1 MKIRLLA
8 AAIACSALPA
18 LAIVPYMPLT
28 LPQGAHHPVLSPD
41 GATLLFSTDSHT
53 GLNAISLTNGKITVV
68 DEGASAGF
76 EPVFSTDGKTVYYR
90 TAEIND
96 GLMYRDVRSYNLAE
110 RKGRRL
116 ARPTRDKVQLSDY
129 AGGEYAEADYKT
141 IRVVKDG
148 KETRVNPLADSH
160 SYLWASLSPDG
171 TRLIFSEPFQGV
183 FVCNADGTEPH
194 RLLKKG
200 DYPAW
205 AGDNTIIAVIS
216 HDDGYQILDSRLVT
230 VDTRTGNTTD
240 ITAPDMLVSEATAS
254 YNGKVVF
261 SDINGRMY
269 TLIID

>member
-41 GATLLFSTDSHT
+41 GGTLLFSTDSHT

-68 DEGASAGF
+68 DEA
-76 EPVFSTDGKTVYYR
+76 VFSTDGKTVYYR

-116 ARPTRDKVQLSDY
+116 AQPTRDKVQLSDY